1 MTFWT
6 GQLAV
11 VALGIGVAAS
21 GCATPGTRPYDMSA
35 AGHEAAATAA
45 PEARVG
51 NEHLAAAESLRAAE
65 ERTCA
70 GMPEHARDGTPYF
83 RAEDVESVAPLYEPV
98 PKSGTVLRGAVLRI
112 RPSAGVTAEML
123 QRSIECH
130 AARVATLG
138 YDVKGM
144 GACPLAVKNVGYAVI
159 SGGDSFLVQMRSR
172 DRDAA
177 SEVLRR
183 ARALAGSTPR

>member
-6 GQLAV
+6 GRLAV
-11 VALGIGVAAS
+11 VAAGIGVAAS

-35 AGHEAAATAA
+35 AGHETAAAAA

-51 NEHLAAAESLRAAE
+51 NEHLAAARSLRAAE

-70 GMPEHARDGTPYF
+70 GTPEHARDGTPYF

-138 YDVKGM
+138 YDLKGM
-144 GACPLAVKNVGYAVI
+144 DACPLAVKNVGYTVI

-172 DRDAA
+172 DWDAA

-183 ARALAGSTPR
+183 AQALAGSTPR